1 LPLQCSPYEAVRL
14 GMMRLGLIA
23 TAKEVRSL
31 SRLRGGMGWGLPRIK
46 LPVWR
51 EPPPGAQRR
60 PPPQAGEV
68 KRVCG
73 QTDLT
78 KVILL

>member
-1 LPLQCSPYEAVRL
+1 MSYKPDTSWRGGALPLPLQCSPYEAVKL

-51 EPPPGAQRR
+51 EPPARR
-60 PPPQAGEV
+60 ADLPR
-68 KRVCG
+68 KRER
-73 QTDLT
+73 
-78 KVILL
+78 